1 MLDGVSSAVFPS
13 NVLSDADMAIGLVVP
28 ESDDNA
34 SHSTPEVNVS
44 LTDKK

>member
-1 MLDGVSSAVFPS
+1 LNGVSIAFLPL
-13 NVLSDADMAIGLVVP
+13 NVLCDADMAIGAVVP

-34 SHSTPEVNVS
+34 SHSTLEVNVS